1 MRPGRGG
8 SVHPVKTNATIK
20 VPLIFFLLIF
30 FSGRAV
36 AGEPA
41 SPAEN
46 QEAPAVFGRLLLDW
60 RSDEVIPSIDR
71 LDPMI
76 LTVVNEASEK
86 RDEIV
91 CEPKGSDARFFAR
104 LPPGRYRVTKWVKD
118 RAEFRLP
125 VFFEVPEAGAVYLGT
140 IEWVRIVSPLRPKPA
155 FSGMQRGRLVIAD
168 AFDEEAALFKER
180 HPEVK
185 GPIVKSVMKLVQ

>member
-1 MRPGRGG
+1 M
-8 SVHPVKTNATIK
+8 IK
-20 VPLIFFLLIF
+20 HLLIF
-30 FSGRAV
+30 VLLVSSSGFAV

-60 RSDEVIPSIDR
+60 RSDEIIESIDR
-71 LDPMI
+71 LDPMV

-104 LPPGRYRVTKWVKD
+104 LHPGRYRVAKWVKGK
-118 RAEFRLP
+118 AEFRLP
-125 VFFEVPEAGAVYLGT
+125 VSFEVPEEGAVYLGT
-140 IEWVRIVSPLRPKPA
+140 IKWVRIVSPLRPKPGS
-155 FSGMQRGRLVIAD
+155 SGMQRGRLVIAD
-168 AFDEEAALFKER
+168 LFDEEAALFKER
-180 HPEVK
+180 HPEIK
-185 GPIVKSVMKLVQ
+185 GPMVESIMRIVQ